1 MRISKQ
7 QAEEIRR
14 ITIQIFGVDARVYL
28 FGSRLDDNG
37 AGGDVDL
44 FVNMPETVPSPANQ
58 AAQLAARVSR
68 LFHGR
73 KVDVVVGAPNLAEM
87 PIHHIARA
95 TGVPL

>member
-1 MRISKQ
+1 MRINKQ
-7 QAEEIRR
+7 QADEIRR
-14 ITIQIFGVDARVYL
+14 ITGQIFGAEARVYL

-37 AGGDVDL
+37 TGGDVDL
-44 FVNMPETVPSPANQ
+44 FVNMPEAVPSPANL

-87 PIHHIARA
+87 PIHHIARE